1 MLSKRKKNRHK
12 KEYIKTFIH
21 IKIQQQAKLNYIFK
35 EYVCK
40 FDQTQC
46 EFLRYFSITHRQRRK
61 KISKVYKVKKL
72 SLMATYRTPHPT
84 VTEYTFFFSNC
95 LSLQKSKGSD
105 RQLTHGA
112 LNENKSV

>member
-1 MLSKRKKNRHK
+1 MLSKRKKQTQK
-12 KEYIKTFIH
+12 GIKTFIH

-35 EYVCK
+35 EYVHK
-40 FDQTQC
+40 FDQTHC

-84 VTEYTFFFSNC
+84 VTEYTFFFFQLFESA
-95 LSLQKSKGSD
+95 KIK
-105 RQLTHGA
+105 RQ
-112 LNENKSV
+112 